1 MPPRILLMPQATA
14 YPVTQAI
21 RGGEASDRAAWFPPP
36 DGHEVIRMG
45 EEGNALHLRLDFMP
59 APSDGRAE
67 NAEYPPLGNGAGEED
82 GVTK

>member
-1 MPPRILLMPQATA
+1 MNSPHAQAPAPA
-14 YPVTQAI
+14 YPATQAI

-36 DGHEVIRMG
+36 DGHEVIRIG

-67 NAEYPPLGNGAGEED
+67 TRNTGHWEMAPEKKMES
-82 GVTK
+82 